1 MSNFKLFTL
10 GCGSA
15 KPSAKHNPSCTVLD
29 IRGTLY
35 MIDCGE
41 GAQQMFQRMRLKF
54 TRLNH
59 IFITHL
65 HGDHCLGLPGLLCS
79 LSLVKCNGTV
89 TVHTFPEGVCL
100 FKEIMNFMGRDLTY
114 DLRFEEIAPTD
125 ALLLDTPAISV
136 KSVKLEHRVPAVG
149 YVFEEKPKQ
158 RHIIREMIDFH
169 KIPFSKIND
178 IKSGADYVNPEGRV
192 IPNAMLT
199 TPADP
204 SFKYAH
210 ISDTMYMPQLAEK
223 IHGADLLLHES
234 TYLEGDGND
243 AVKRGHSTARQAAMV
258 ARAADAKK
266 LILTHFSSRYRDE
279 SVYLNEAR
287 EVFQNSILNREGL
300 VLEL

>member
-1 MSNFKLFTL
+1 
-10 GCGSA
+10 
-15 KPSAKHNPSCTVLD
+15 
-29 IRGTLY
+29 
-35 MIDCGE
+35 
-41 GAQQMFQRMRLKF
+41 
-54 TRLNH
+54 
-59 IFITHL
+59 
-65 HGDHCLGLPGLLCS
+65 
-79 LSLVKCNGTV
+79 
-89 TVHTFPEGVCL
+89 
-100 FKEIMNFMGRDLTY
+100 MGRDLTY